1 MKHSIKKIFQNLNIY
16 MLIILFI
23 SFIALALTLEHKLS
37 VNKVKNLNTQKNIIL
52 SLTQLDKEDIDLA
65 LVIFQGN
72 SAQLNRDIDKL
83 RNSYKYNV
91 TGKYLLEN
99 ATAYDQDLKKL
110 RDLVNIF
117 NKSAYENLQT
127 RTLKKDKA
135 AKEKIAK
142 ENLQK
147 SLYAVNAHIDEM
159 IIEDMK
165 YNEALFMLFE
175 KFILFSFA
183 FVLMGTLWYRKRIN
197 DIYKDIEFL
206 SSTEKNYAVYQ
217 IFSIEGDA
225 ISQRMKRKVVTTD
238 NPAFIDQIT
247 GINNQKGMIN
257 AYGDKKG
264 MKEENFTSV
273 TVIEIDNFSKSNRA
287 YDQEN
292 FTSVTVIEIDNFSK
306 SNRAYDQE
314 LTHSILKKIAFT
326 ISLHEQATDVIAR
339 TDYNQFTIVFSRA
352 SKEQSYKD
360 VDIIRQSISELKFKT
375 PKGENIT
382 VCGGYVVKPGHS
394 SLDEAIKNAKDI
406 LNYTKSVT
414 RNKIY
419 QTKDIAEHHL

>member
-1 MKHSIKKIFQNLNIY
+1 
-16 MLIILFI
+16 MLIVLLI
-23 SFIALALTLEHKLS
+23 SFIAFALTLEHQLS
-37 VNKVKNLNTQKNIIL
+37 VSKVKNLNNQKNIIL
-52 SLTQLDKEDIDLA
+52 SLTQLDKEDVDLA
-65 LVIFQGN
+65 LVLFQGK

-83 RNSYKYNV
+83 RNAYKYNV
-91 TGKYLLEN
+91 TGNYFLGNAETYNEN
-99 ATAYDQDLKKL
+99 LKKL
-110 RDLVNIF
+110 RDLVNLF
-117 NKSAYENLQT
+117 NKSAHENIKT

-135 AKEKIAK
+135 AQEKIAK
-142 ENLQK
+142 ENLEK
-147 SLYAVNAHIDEM
+147 AFFAVYAHIDEI
-159 IIEDMK
+159 IIEDMR
-165 YNEALFMLFE
+165 YNEAVFMLFE
-175 KFILFSFA
+175 TFVLIAFA
-183 FVLMGTLWYRKRIN
+183 FVLLGTLWYRKRIS
-197 DIYKDIEFL
+197 DVYRDIEFL
-206 SSTEKNYAVYQ
+206 SSTEKNYAEYQ

-247 GINNQKGMIN
+247 GINNHKGMVN

-264 MKEENFTSV
+264 MKE
-273 TVIEIDNFSKSNRA
+273 A
-287 YDQEN
+287 N

-314 LTHSILKKIAFT
+314 LTQSVLKKIAFT
-326 ISLHEQATDVIAR
+326 ISLHEQPTDVIAR

-375 PKGENIT
+375 PKGENVT
-382 VCGGYVVKPGHS
+382 VCGGYVIKPGHS
-394 SLDEAIKNAKDI
+394 SLEEAIKNAKDI

-419 QTKDIAEHHL
+419 QTKDIAEHNL

>member
-1 MKHSIKKIFQNLNIY
+1 MKNSIKKIFQNLNIY
-16 MLIILFI
+16 MLIVLFI
-23 SFIALALTLEHKLS
+23 SFIALALTLEHQLS

-52 SLTQLDKEDIDLA
+52 SITQLDNEDIDLA
-65 LVIFQGN
+65 LVLFQGK
-72 SAQLNRDIDKL
+72 SAQLNSDIDKL

-99 ATAYDQDLKKL
+99 GDEYNEELKKL

-117 NKSAYENLQT
+117 NKSAHENLKT
-127 RTLKKDKA
+127 RTLRKDKA

-159 IIEDMK
+159 IIDDMR

-183 FVLMGTLWYRKRIN
+183 FVLIGTFWYRKRIN
-197 DIYKDIEFL
+197 DIYGDIEFL
-206 SSTEKNYAVYQ
+206 SSTEKNYAEYQ
-217 IFSIEGDA
+217 IYSIEADA

-247 GINNQKGMIN
+247 GINNYKGMVN

-273 TVIEIDNFSKSNRA
+273 TVIE
-287 YDQEN
+287 
-292 FTSVTVIEIDNFSK
+292 VDNFSK

-314 LTHSILKKIAFT
+314 LTQSILKKIAFT
-326 ISLHEQATDVIAR
+326 ISLHEQPTDVIAR

-375 PKGENIT
+375 PKSENIT
-382 VCGGYVVKPGHS
+382 VCGGYVIKPGHS
-394 SLDEAIKNAKDI
+394 SLDEAIKNAKEI
-406 LNYTKSVT
+406 LSYTKSVT

-419 QTKDIAEHHL
+419 QTKDIAERHL